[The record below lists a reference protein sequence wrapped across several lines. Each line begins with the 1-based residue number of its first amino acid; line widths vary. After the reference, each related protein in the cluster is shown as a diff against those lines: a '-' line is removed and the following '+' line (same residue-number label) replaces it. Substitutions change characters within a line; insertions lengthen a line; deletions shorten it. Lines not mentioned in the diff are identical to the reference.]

1 MLTANP
7 RAARCA
13 YPDDLRAIL
22 NSARTQENRR
32 WLRTWPGLAPAATPL
47 YDLPD
52 LAQRLNVACVH
63 LKDESQRSP
72 IASFK
77 ALGAPIALVRL
88 LMRQIL
94 RLHPDLDPTRILT
107 GRYADALKNYT
118 VISATDGNHGR
129 ALALA
134 ARDAGCR
141 CVIVLHSEV
150 NAEREAAIA
159 ALGADIV
166 RIAGNYDASV
176 EEAARLAAQHGWQV
190 VSDTSYDGYQDIPAD
205 VMQGYATIAA
215 EVVEQTGASPDQPE
229 YSHVFLQG
237 GVGGM
242 PAGIISFF
250 WEYHGAKRPHFVVAE
265 PSQADCLTQSALAG
279 RAATATGSVDSVM
292 AGLACGAASPLAWR
306 FLEASVDHFMTVE
319 DADAVA
325 AMCALAKGSPRDI
338 PIVAGE
344 SGTAGLAA
352 LQIACQNVDL
362 STQLGLNAQSRV
374 LLISTEGATAPQH
387 YASAVG
393 ETAQS
398 VAARQAAWRQA

>member
-7 RAARCA
+7 RAARSA

-22 NSARTQENRR
+22 NIARAQENRR
-32 WLRTWPGLAPAATPL
+32 WLRDWPGLTSAATPL

-52 LAQRLNVACVH
+52 LAQQLNVARVS
-63 LKDESQRSP
+63 LKDESQRSS

-77 ALGAPIALVRL
+77 ALGAPIALVR
-88 LMRQIL
+88 QIL
-94 RLHPDLDPTRILT
+94 RIHPGFDPTRILT
-107 GRYADALKNYT
+107 GHYADALKPYT

-141 CVIVLHSEV
+141 CVIVLHAEV

-176 EEAARLAAQHGWQV
+176 EEAARLASGHGWQV

-215 EVVEQTGASPDQPE
+215 EVIEQTTATPDQFP

-242 PAGIISFF
+242 PAGIISYF
-250 WEYHGAKRPHFVVAE
+250 WEHCGAQRPHCVVAE
-265 PSQADCLTQSALAG
+265 PRQADCLTQSAIEG
-279 RAATATGSVDSVM
+279 RAANATGSVDSVM

-306 FLEASVDHFMTVE
+306 FLDTSVDHFMTVE
-319 DADAVA
+319 DDEAVA
-325 AMCALAKGSPRDI
+325 AMCALAKGSTRDI

-352 LQIACQNVDL
+352 LMQACRDANL
-362 STQLGLNAQSRV
+362 AAQLGLNAESRI

-387 YASAVG
+387 YARAVG
-393 ETAQS
+393 ETAAS
-398 VAARQAAWRQA
+398 VVARQAAWRQA